1 MASQYQAIAAD
12 DYYEFYEDAT
22 IRGSVTENDYVT
34 NVWARPLLRFFDGAS
49 VDAKH
54 GLERITSIDGEYGTF
69 HLKPDGTFTYDLR
82 DDVAATLD
90 VGEKVTEHISYKISD
105 GSGNTDVAQLTLD
118 IKGYEPPPATDTIV
132 LDFDDFPSDMTQEFV
147 NYKGLTFDRTTNFQ
161 IVDADTLAQ
170 TGPTNG
176 QGNVFVAYGFGIRL
190 PDHQTFDL
198 NSFDLGV
205 SDHGGAVLPFDVFG
219 YTSTGEEKY
228 FRNDVYTDQLDH
240 IVLDWKDLSWV
251 VISSLNDGSATLAFD
266 NISISVPHAA
276 GAELV

>member
-1 MASQYQAIAAD
+1 MASQYQAIAEN

-34 NVWARPLLRFFDGAS
+34 NPWARPLLRFFDGAG

-54 GLERITSIDGEYGTF
+54 GPQHITSIDGEYGTF

-82 DDVAATLD
+82 ADVAAALD
-90 VGEKVTEHISYKISD
+90 PGEKVTEHISYKISD
-105 GSGNTDVAQLTLD
+105 GNGNTDVAQLTLD
-118 IKGYEPPPATDTIV
+118 IKGYVQPAAVDTIV
-132 LDFDDFPSDMTQEFV
+132 FDFDDFPSDMTQEFV
-147 NYKGLTFDRTTNFQ
+147 DYKGLTFSRSASYFE
-161 IVDADTLAQ
+161 IIDADKLAE
-170 TGPTNG
+170 TGPING
-176 QGNVFVAYGFGIRL
+176 EGNVFVAYGFGIQL
-190 PDHQTFDL
+190 PDHKSFDL

-228 FRNDVYTDQLDH
+228 YRNDVYSDQLDH
-240 IVLDWKDLSWV
+240 IVLDWKDMSWV

-266 NISISVPHAA
+266 NISISVQHPS
-276 GAELV
+276 GELI

>member
-1 MASQYQAIAAD
+1 MASQYQAIAAN

-34 NVWARPLLRFFDGAS
+34 NVWARPLLRFFDGVS

-54 GLERITSIDGEYGTF
+54 GLEHITSIDGEYGTF

-90 VGEKVTEHISYKISD
+90 AGEKVTEHISYKISD

-118 IKGYEPPPATDTIV
+118 IKGYVPPPATDTIV
-132 LDFDDFPSDMTQEFV
+132 LDFDDFPSDVTQEFV
-147 NYKGLTFDRTTNFQ
+147 NYKGFTFDRSTFH

-176 QGNVFVAYGFGIRL
+176 EGNVFVAYGIGLQR

-198 NSFDLGV
+198 NSLDLGV
-205 SDHGGAVLPFDVFG
+205 SDHGGAVLPFDIVG
-219 YTSTGEEKY
+219 YSSTGEEKY
-228 FRNDVYTDQLDH
+228 VRNNVYSDQLDH
-240 IVLDWKDLSWV
+240 IVLDWKDLSV
-251 VISSLNDGSATLAFD
+251 VYIVSANDGSATLAFD
-266 NISISVPHAA
+266 NISISVPHAT
-276 GAELV
+276 GADLV